1 MVCRLSS
8 ECITSV
14 MNDKQ
19 ASEWN
24 IRYMGCLLSKRMRI
38 EHVQMA
44 FKAHTVLVRD
54 LRALL
59 DQGQEIETFYISFPS
74 HPWIE
79 VPLAVID
86 VFTIHMEPHY
96 FPCILLTDIVFFK
109 DIPALQAFT
118 FLTKCLNEIYRLK
131 FVSVPALARNISNIL
146 IFLKRTKSIE
156 MFIIRV
162 QVHTRIYFTDI
173 MFNVFIYRIQNFNV
187 WKLAHR

>member
-1 MVCRLSS
+1 
-8 ECITSV
+8 

-19 ASEWN
+19 ASGWN
-24 IRYMGCLLSKRMRI
+24 IRYMECVLSKRMRI

-59 DQGQEIETFYISFPS
+59 DQGQEIETFYISFRS

-109 DIPALQAFT
+109 YIPALQAFT
-118 FLTKCLNEIYRLK
+118 FLTKCLNEIYWLK
-131 FVSVPALARNISNIL
+131 FVSILARNISNIL
-146 IFLKRTKSIE
+146 LFLKCTKSIE
-156 MFIIRV
+156 MFILEYILLV
-162 QVHTRIYFTDI
+162 SCSMYLYIEYKISMYDLY
-173 MFNVFIYRIQNFNV
+173 VF
-187 WKLAHR
+187 